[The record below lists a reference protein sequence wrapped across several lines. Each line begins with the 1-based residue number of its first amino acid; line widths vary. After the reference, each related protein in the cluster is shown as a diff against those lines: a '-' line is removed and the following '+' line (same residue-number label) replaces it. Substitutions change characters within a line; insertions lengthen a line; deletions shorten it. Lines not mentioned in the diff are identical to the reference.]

1 MRSRAA
7 SAAKGGRKIARQVWQ
22 NVRRTATCEK
32 GYLHDSFALQAFR
45 NNPKIGENGCYLLMF
60 LIHAGLFVH
69 IVWLFK
75 TIQNFIT
82 TRLSKLI
89 SFCIR

>member
-22 NVRRTATCEK
+22 NVRRAATCEK
-32 GYLHDSFALQAFR
+32 DNLHDCFALQAFR
-45 NNPKIGENGCYLLMF
+45 NNPKIGENGCYLLMI
-60 LIHAGLFVH
+60 LPGGSLFVH

-75 TIQNFIT
+75 AI
-82 TRLSKLI
+82 
-89 SFCIR
+89 

>member
-22 NVRRTATCEK
+22 NVRRAATSEK
-32 GYLHDSFALQAFR
+32 GYLHDCFAMQALR

-60 LIHAGLFVH
+60 TRRARAFVH

-75 TIQNFIT
+75 T
-82 TRLSKLI
+82 S
-89 SFCIR
+89 

>member
-22 NVRRTATCEK
+22 NVRRAATCEK
-32 GYLHDSFALQAFR
+32 GYLHDSFTRRAFR
-45 NNPKIGENGCYLLMF
+45 NNPKIGENGCYLLMI
-60 LIHAGLFVH
+60 LPAGRLFVH
-69 IVWLFK
+69 IVWRFK
-75 TIQNFIT
+75 ANENFIT
-82 TRLSKLI
+82 ARISKLI